1 MLRLQINPI
10 GCCVSV
16 SARALVFA
24 RSSCEYKPIYNHMQ
38 FNIILIS
45 SILQFTPGLL
55 ALSSSSHIYIY
66 FQRVEFANSSSS
78 SSTHPNNYLNSF
90 ISIIMFGCCY
100 IAAVADLIGMA
111 DANSFAVRLW
121 QINHECR
128 RAKNNRIQMKC
139 ILNRPNW
146 FLHRFSSLLRLL
158 NTDFNISYENSFSP
172 KENTIIYVCFLFL
185 I

>member
-1 MLRLQINPI
+1 
-10 GCCVSV
+10 
-16 SARALVFA
+16 
-24 RSSCEYKPIYNHMQ
+24 
-38 FNIILIS
+38 
-45 SILQFTPGLL
+45 
-55 ALSSSSHIYIY
+55 
-66 FQRVEFANSSSS
+66 
-78 SSTHPNNYLNSF
+78 
-90 ISIIMFGCCY
+90 MFGCCY

-111 DANSFAVRLW
+111 DANSFAVWLW

-172 KENTIIYVCFLFL
+172 KENTIFYWSNCKCVFLVSHLKSFDAFASDVKCSNTPKPARNIKYLPIHFLSTFKRNQLRQNDEHSLNYTFSFGVIERNIRIVRWNKKKFASAKNEKKWDCFSRE
-185 I
+185 